1 MRTKDEI
8 LEKIKE
14 LEQRLENIDPDYK
27 YAVATTEGQKYVL
40 DWVLG
45 SSQ

>member
-1 MRTKDEI
+1 MRSEDEI
-8 LEKIKE
+8 QEKIKE
-14 LEQRLENIDPDYK
+14 LEKRLEDIDSDYK
-27 YAVATTEGQKYVL
+27 HAIATTEGQKYIL

>member
-1 MRTKDEI
+1 MRTEDEI
-8 LEKIKE
+8 QEKIKE
-14 LEQRLENIDPDYK
+14 LEQRLKTLDPDYVH
-27 YAVATTEGQKYVL
+27 AVATTEGQKYIL

>member
-1 MRTKDEI
+1 MRTEEEI
-8 LEKIKE
+8 QEKIKE
-14 LEQRLENIDPDYK
+14 LDQRLKETDSDYK
-27 YAVATTEGQKYVL
+27 HVIATTEAQKYIL